1 MAEREWSIHV
11 NGLIGQWQIKVEVLA
26 SSSSDHNPLLV
37 TFSISTEV
45 RWAKSK
51 LFWYEAS
58 KAKQN
63 DHGKIIK
70 QVWRVKRGGVN
81 PGHTV

>member
-1 MAEREWSIHV
+1 VANKGWSSMFNNV
-11 NGLIGQWQIKVEVLA
+11 EVEVLA